1 MPVAAIVA
9 RAIAAAVIVF
19 AAPVGGSAQPTLK
32 IFDGHYNQEPNPYY
46 SLDRVLD
53 VFRRNSVGRTPS
65 GKIGASTRSLRNI
78 EISAKIPTGLDYAGL
93 F

>member
-32 IFDGHYNQEPNPYY
+32 IFDAHLHYNQIRAGFV
-46 SLDRVLD
+46 SSCAD
-53 VFRRNSVGRTPS
+53 
-65 GKIGASTRSLRNI
+65 TRYHRPIRKPVENKRSFVDSI
-78 EISAKIPTGLDYAGL
+78 
-93 F
+93 